1 MKRSKK
7 ALSIIVMLLMVAMT
21 LAPTWAFGTEAAPAA
36 QNSVQE
42 SQAAA
47 VETSG
52 AAEPVLARISV
63 KAYQY
68 AAGDPAKPLKAEASA
83 SDGGTLTYQWQ
94 SSKDG
99 KNFTD
104 IKDATNAEYTPQTG
118 EAGTVYYRVLVTNTA
133 GGSASSAAGETITIT
148 VAENAV
154 ATQAADTSTE
164 EPSGSGTAADPYQI
178 GNADQLMWFA
188 AKVNGSTK
196 TSTSSLCAKLTSD
209 INLTGKDWTP
219 IGQATNTYSDYV
231 AYGGTFDGGGHM
243 VSGLAINNAKTYQA
257 LFGYVKG
264 GTIRDLTVKGSVK
277 TSTKSSSYAAGIVSY
292 GNPVTIKN
300 CTNEVDVTASAKGYA
315 AGVCAY
321 VINGSKLEF
330 CTNKGMVSG
339 YGDYVG
345 GVAGTVTGSTTTI
358 TGCFNHGVVINTGKP
373 GSMNYCTGGIAGG
386 ISTGVTVERCGNTG
400 NITSTLKRTGGIAG
414 SAGGTI
420 NACFNTGTITGIYGV
435 GGIAGDS
442 GTSDAKVTGCY
453 NTGDVKGV
461 SPSASF
467 KDTNAKGIG
476 GIIGGVGGTSYKASV
491 SGCYNMG
498 TVSNASTL
506 TDITVGGIVG
516 CSAAKT
522 YSGAATENLMT
533 VTNCWYLD
541 TTAAQGDAQ

>member
-1 MKRSKK
+1 
-7 ALSIIVMLLMVAMT
+7 MLLMVATT
-21 LAPTWAFGTEAAPAA
+21 LAPAWAFGTEAAPAA

-52 AAEPVLARISV
+52 AAEPVLAKLSV

-68 AAGDPAKPLKAEASA
+68 AAGDSAKPLKAEASA

-133 GGSASSAAGETITIT
+133 GGSASSAAGETITVT

-196 TSTSSLCAKLTSD
+196 KSTSNLCAKLTSD
-209 INLTGKDWTP
+209 IDLTGKEWTP
-219 IGQATNTYSDYV
+219 IGCYNSYSDCVY
-231 AYGGTFDGGGHM
+231 YGGTFDGAGHT
-243 VSGLAINNAKTYQA
+243 VSGLTINNAKTYQA

-264 GTIRDLTVKGSVK
+264 GTIQDLMVKGSVK

-321 VINGSKLEF
+321 VINGSKLES

-373 GSMNYCTGGIAGG
+373 GSMNYCTPA
-386 ISTGVTVERCGNTG
+386 IS
-400 NITSTLKRTGGIAG
+400 
-414 SAGGTI
+414 
-420 NACFNTGTITGIYGV
+420 
-435 GGIAGDS
+435 
-442 GTSDAKVTGCY
+442 
-453 NTGDVKGV
+453 
-461 SPSASF
+461 
-467 KDTNAKGIG
+467 
-476 GIIGGVGGTSYKASV
+476 
-491 SGCYNMG
+491 
-498 TVSNASTL
+498 
-506 TDITVGGIVG
+506 
-516 CSAAKT
+516 
-522 YSGAATENLMT
+522 
-533 VTNCWYLD
+533 
-541 TTAAQGDAQ
+541 

>member
-7 ALSIIVMLLMVAMT
+7 ALSIIVMLLMVATT
-21 LAPTWAFGTEAAPAA
+21 LAPAWAFGTEAAPAA

-52 AAEPVLARISV
+52 AAEPVLAKLSV

-133 GGSASSAAGETITIT
+133 GGSASSAAGETITVT

-154 ATQAADTSTE
+154 AIQAADTSTE
-164 EPSGSGTAADPYQI
+164 EPSGNGTAADPYQI

-196 TSTSSLCAKLTSD
+196 KSTSNLCAKLTSD
-209 INLTGKDWTP
+209 IDLTGKEWTP
-219 IGQATNTYSDYV
+219 IGCYNSYSDCVY
-231 AYGGTFDGGGHM
+231 YGGTFDGAGHT
-243 VSGLAINNAKTYQA
+243 VSGLTINNAKQYQA

-264 GTIRDLTVKGSVK
+264 GTIQDLTVKGSV
-277 TSTKSSSYAAGIVSY
+277 SSSAKSSPYAAGIVSY

-321 VINGSKLEF
+321 LGTGSKMES
-330 CTNKGMVSG
+330 CANKGSVLQ
-339 YGDYVG
+339 
-345 GVAGTVTGSTTTI
+345 
-358 TGCFNHGVVINTGKP
+358 
-373 GSMNYCTGGIAGG
+373 
-386 ISTGVTVERCGNTG
+386 ER
-400 NITSTLKRTGGIAG
+400 
-414 SAGGTI
+414 
-420 NACFNTGTITGIYGV
+420 
-435 GGIAGDS
+435 
-442 GTSDAKVTGCY
+442 
-453 NTGDVKGV
+453 
-461 SPSASF
+461 
-467 KDTNAKGIG
+467 
-476 GIIGGVGGTSYKASV
+476 
-491 SGCYNMG
+491 
-498 TVSNASTL
+498 
-506 TDITVGGIVG
+506 
-516 CSAAKT
+516 
-522 YSGAATENLMT
+522 
-533 VTNCWYLD
+533 
-541 TTAAQGDAQ
+541 

>member
-1 MKRSKK
+1 MRQSRFLQK
-7 ALSIIVMLLMVAMT
+7 L
-21 LAPTWAFGTEAAPAA
+21 
-36 QNSVQE
+36 
-42 SQAAA
+42 
-47 VETSG
+47 
-52 AAEPVLARISV
+52 SV

-133 GGSASSAAGETITIT
+133 GGSASSAAGETITVT

-154 ATQAADTSTE
+154 ATQAADASTE

-196 TSTSSLCAKLTSD
+196 KSTSNLCAKLTSD
-209 INLTGKDWTP
+209 IDLTGKEWTP
-219 IGQATNTYSDYV
+219 IGCYNSYSDCVY
-231 AYGGTFDGGGHM
+231 YGGTFDGGGHT
-243 VSGLAINNAKTYQA
+243 VSGLTINNAKTYQA
-257 LFGYVKG
+257 LFSYVKG
-264 GTIRDLTVKGSVK
+264 GTIQDLTVKGSVK

-321 VINGSKLEF
+321 VINGSKLES

-358 TGCFNHGVVINTGKP
+358 TGCILTMEWLQTQENPAAMLTVPVVLQAVFP
-373 GSMNYCTGGIAGG
+373 P
-386 ISTGVTVERCGNTG
+386 V
-400 NITSTLKRTGGIAG
+400 L
-414 SAGGTI
+414 
-420 NACFNTGTITGIYGV
+420 
-435 GGIAGDS
+435 
-442 GTSDAKVTGCY
+442 
-453 NTGDVKGV
+453 
-461 SPSASF
+461 P
-467 KDTNAKGIG
+467 
-476 GIIGGVGGTSYKASV
+476 
-491 SGCYNMG
+491 
-498 TVSNASTL
+498 
-506 TDITVGGIVG
+506 
-516 CSAAKT
+516 
-522 YSGAATENLMT
+522 
-533 VTNCWYLD
+533 
-541 TTAAQGDAQ
+541 

>member
-1 MKRSKK
+1 
-7 ALSIIVMLLMVAMT
+7 
-21 LAPTWAFGTEAAPAA
+21 
-36 QNSVQE
+36 
-42 SQAAA
+42 
-47 VETSG
+47 
-52 AAEPVLARISV
+52 
-63 KAYQY
+63 
-68 AAGDPAKPLKAEASA
+68 
-83 SDGGTLTYQWQ
+83 
-94 SSKDG
+94 
-99 KNFTD
+99 
-104 IKDATNAEYTPQTG
+104 
-118 EAGTVYYRVLVTNTA
+118 
-133 GGSASSAAGETITIT
+133 
-148 VAENAV
+148 
-154 ATQAADTSTE
+154 
-164 EPSGSGTAADPYQI
+164 
-178 GNADQLMWFA
+178 MWFA

-196 TSTSSLCAKLTSD
+196 KSTSNLCAKLTSD
-209 INLTGKDWTP
+209 IDLTGKEWTP
-219 IGQATNTYSDYV
+219 IGCYNSYSDCVY
-231 AYGGTFDGGGHM
+231 YGGTFDGAGHT
-243 VSGLAINNAKTYQA
+243 VSGLTINNAKTYQA

-264 GTIRDLTVKGSVK
+264 GTIQDLTVKGSVK

-321 VINGSKLEF
+321 VINGSKLES

-358 TGCFNHGVVINTGKP
+358 TGCFNHGVVTNTGKP
-373 GSMNYCTGGIAGG
+373 SSYAYSTGGIAGG

-522 YSGAATENLMT
+522 YSGTATENLMT

-541 TTAAQGDAQ
+541 TTAAQGDGYNKNASGITAKTAKQIADGDIGDGWVMGPDGHPILGWQDPNATYKVTFNINLEDA